1 MSVKQV
7 DNKRAGGTPETLSPG
22 QVVHQFVDELARR
35 RFGGTVEVILHQGR
49 MMGVFHVQVF
59 RRPIAEVLSELGEN
73 ANGSFSKCLKQTD
86 ENV

>member
-22 QVVHQFVDELARR
+22 QVVHQFVDELAQHE
-35 RFGGTVEVILHQGR
+35 FGGAIEIILHHGKIR
-49 MMGVFHVQVF
+49 GVFHVQVF